1 MYNSVYLNSYY
12 NSKLDK
18 EVEFEYTKTLT
29 LKQKTTFVNN
39 VLEVLFQNDYC
50 YSIIKNEIINFMI
63 IDSFTNIFKID
74 EDFDYSLNK
83 IDEFLSD
90 TNVIDVLRKEIP
102 SELIKELT
110 DVIDR
115 NIAYKTGVNENDLS
129 TVLSSLLKTI
139 EDKISDFDVNELTTT
154 LKEFSKIT
162 DGLSQEKIL
171 DLYTKTDA
179 YKENYEN
186 VVQSKNEEIRK
197 LKEEKEK

>member
-197 LKEEKEK
+197 LKKEN

>member
-1 MYNSVYLNSYY
+1 MYNSVYVNSYY

-18 EVEFEYTKTLT
+18 EVEFEYTIALT

-50 YSIIKNEIINFMI
+50 YSIIKNEIINIMI
-63 IDSFTNIFKID
+63 IDSFTNIFKTD

-197 LKEEKEK
+197 LKKGN

>member
-1 MYNSVYLNSYY
+1 MKKVYIGKYFDNR
-12 NSKLDK
+12 LDK
-18 EVEFEYTKTLT
+18 EVEFEYTIALT

-50 YSIIKNEIINFMI
+50 YSIIKNEIINIMI
-63 IDSFTNIFKID
+63 IDSFTNIFKTD

-83 IDEFLSD
+83 IEEFLSN
-90 TNVIDVLRKEIP
+90 TNVLDVLRKEIP

-197 LKEEKEK
+197 LKKEN